1 MANKI
6 LTGRPRLSVDFAIL
20 LRLRDEQNM
29 GWLRMAEAY
38 REITGQWISRD
49 TIKRWY
55 LDAKAREGV
64 ATNTLTG
71 EAVP

>member
-20 LRLRDEQNM
+20 LRLRNEQNL

-38 REITGQWISRD
+38 REITGQFISRD
-49 TIKRWY
+49 TAKRRY
-55 LDAKAREGV
+55 QE
-64 ATNTLTG
+64 ATNKTKADG
-71 EAVP
+71 

>member
-20 LRLRDEQNM
+20 LSLREKQNM

-38 REITGQWISRD
+38 REMTGQFISRD
-49 TIKRWY
+49 TAKRRY
-55 LDAKAREGV
+55 LEAKDHDNAG
-64 ATNTLTG
+64 G
-71 EAVP
+71 G